1 MVKSCK
7 LLNDEANAEERES
20 SALGA
25 MICSSSDEES
35 DWEATDIAKTSNT
48 FNTAGNENAVV
59 NVEIILDDAV
69 ASITQH
75 QTCLE
80 QCSDF
85 NIASVKCAA
94 HTLQLAVTDVLK
106 RSQFSN
112 TVEVARKV
120 VKKTRNQNLRLV
132 FHRRQQSLPILDCET
147 RWGSTYI
154 MLESICKCKNFLN
167 ELSFTNETLLITEEQ
182 WNTIEGIVIGLKQ
195 VYILSKVL
203 QTKSLTAG
211 HFFGTW
217 IKTKLVLNSLLNSP
231 ICAFLSQAM
240 TSRETSIVEN
250 PAFLGAVFLDL
261 RY

>member
-1 MVKSCK
+1 MFVSSTAEEIKNLILGALLTVAVELKQLYAITTDNGANVVKSCK

-48 FNTAGNENAVV
+48 FNTAGNENTVV

-85 NIASVKCAA
+85 NVASVKCAA

-112 TVEVARKV
+112 TV
-120 VKKTRNQNLRLV
+120 
-132 FHRRQQSLPILDCET
+132 DC
-147 RWGSTYI
+147 
-154 MLESICKCKNFLN
+154 
-167 ELSFTNETLLITEEQ
+167 
-182 WNTIEGIVIGLKQ
+182 
-195 VYILSKVL
+195 
-203 QTKSLTAG
+203 
-211 HFFGTW
+211 
-217 IKTKLVLNSLLNSP
+217 
-231 ICAFLSQAM
+231 
-240 TSRETSIVEN
+240 
-250 PAFLGAVFLDL
+250 
-261 RY
+261 